1 MGGGEICAVVVNWN
15 RRDDTLRCLASL
27 SAAAGMG
34 CLVVVD
40 NGSTD
45 GSVEAIRQRFP
56 QTIVIQ
62 TGGNLG
68 FAAGSNRGAD
78 HFLKRTSHRF
88 LFLLNNDAVIAA
100 DTVEQLIGVAKASE
114 AIGLAVPKIY
124 YANTPDRLWYAGGYI
139 NWKKGTC
146 EHYGFGKQDRRQ
158 FDLQRDISFAS
169 GAAVLIKRRL
179 IEELG
184 LFDKRYYMLEE
195 DVEFS
200 IRARRAGY
208 TIRYVPEARAWHKVG
223 ASTASRG
230 DAFVWYYLIRNRL
243 YTMRTHARTHQW
255 LQFLVYFPLLCL
267 WKSIWYAWR
276 GNPAVASAIARG
288 ILDHLRGCVG
298 ETFTQES
305 PSTPG

>member
-1 MGGGEICAVVVNWN
+1 MVGKRFYAMPV
-15 RRDDTLRCLASL
+15 LA
-27 SAAAGMG
+27 
-34 CLVVVD
+34 CLVGLLIGLCGLVTAAEEV
-40 NGSTD
+40 STL
-45 GSVEAIRQRFP
+45 
-56 QTIVIQ
+56 VI
-62 TGGNLG
+62 GLNADPKALG
-68 FAAGSNRGAD
+68 APA
-78 HFLKRTSHRF
+78 T
-88 LFLLNNDAVIAA
+88 NNDQCV
-100 DTVEQLIGVAKASE
+100 TFR
-114 AIGLAVPKIY
+114 IY
-124 YANTPDRLWYAGGYI
+124 SAMTQSD
-139 NWKKGTC
+139 K
-146 EHYGFGKQDRRQ
+146 GFGPAP
-158 FDLQRDISFAS
+158 DLAQSWEVSADSLTYTFHLNPDAKFHDGTPVTS
-169 GAAVLIKRRL
+169 
-179 IEELG
+179 
-184 LFDKRYYMLEE
+184 E

-267 WKSIWYAWR
+267 WKSVWYAWH